1 MNHYDYIIVGSGI
14 AGLYIA
20 LLAIKQGSILILTK
34 GNIDDCNT
42 KYAQGGIAVAMG
54 RDDSPELHFKD
65 TMAAGHG
72 LCDAE
77 AVRILTEEAAE
88 CIADLIKFGVPFDT
102 LDGEITLAREA
113 AHSIPRIIHAGGD
126 ATGEHIEVALSQQ
139 VRSGSIKVLEDC
151 LASEILV
158 EEGKVKGVKALD
170 CRTGLVEEYSC
181 QFLILATG
189 GAGRLFKYTT
199 NSDVVTGDGI
209 ALAFE
214 AGAGISDMEFFQFHP
229 TVLRLPGVA
238 PFLISEA
245 VRGEGGILRN
255 VEGYRFMPDYAA
267 DAELAPR
274 DVVARSIVYEMRKTG
289 SDRVFLDITH
299 LPPRLITTRFP
310 HIYRF
315 CLDHGLDITRGL
327 IPVAPAAHYLM
338 GGVKV
343 NIWGETNISGLFAAG
358 ETACTGVH
366 GANRLASNSLL
377 ESVVFGKRVV
387 ERTVSRCHSEGAKRA
402 KNLTRDSSP
411 TLGTSSAISYSLPE
425 RESLLHVP
433 PLNLLN
439 LQSLMWDKVGI
450 IRSGE
455 SLAKAAVILATWQR
469 SLPQP
474 IDRPSC
480 ELNNLVVCARLV
492 TEAALLR
499 EESRGAQFRTD
510 FSQTSSAWQKHITF
524 FSLPLTGG
532 EASPGHVS
540 RSPESFDSCHSERSE
555 ESHRSGQAP
564 RPKNLAQDKLRK
576 GEGIGEGENAN

>member
-1 MNHYDYIIVGSGI
+1 MKHYDYIIVGSGI

-20 LLAIKQGSILILTK
+20 LLAIERGSTLILTK
-34 GNIDDCNT
+34 GSIDDCNT

-54 RDDSPELHFKD
+54 KDDSPELHFKD
-65 TMAAGHG
+65 TVAAGDG

-77 AVRILTEEAAE
+77 TVRILTDEAAD

-102 LDGEITLAREA
+102 LDGEVTLTREA
-113 AHSIPRIIHAGGD
+113 AHSVPRVMHAGGD
-126 ATGEHIEVALSQQ
+126 ATGEHIEVTLSRQ
-139 VRSGSIKVLEDC
+139 VRSAPINVLENC
-151 LASEILV
+151 LAGEILAQNGRV
-158 EEGKVKGVKALD
+158 LGVRALD
-170 CRTGLVEEYSC
+170 CRTGSVEEYHC

-189 GAGRLFKYTT
+189 GAGKLFKYTT

-214 AGAGISDMEFFQFHP
+214 AGAEISDMEFFQFHP

-255 VEGYRFMPDYAA
+255 VEGHRFMPDYIAG
-267 DAELAPR
+267 AELAPR
-274 DVVARSIVYEMRKTG
+274 DIVARSIVREMKKTH
-289 SDRVFLDITH
+289 SDRVFLDVTH
-299 LPPRLITTRFP
+299 LPSRLITTRFP

-315 CLDHGLDITRGL
+315 CRDHGMDITKGL

-343 NIWGETNISGLFAAG
+343 NIWGETNIPGLFAAG

-377 ESVVFGKRVV
+377 ESVVFSKRVMQRTEV
-387 ERTVSRCHSEGAKRA
+387 TSPPRHREERSDE
-402 KNLTRDSSP
+402 
-411 TLGTSSAISYSLPE
+411 AISYCLPR
-425 RESLLHVP
+425 REVLPKVP
-433 PLNLLN
+433 RLNLPN

-455 SLAKAAVILATWQR
+455 GIEEATGILATWQ
-469 SLPQP
+469 SLLPQP
-474 IDRPSC
+474 SDRPSY
-480 ELNNLVVCARLV
+480 ELNNLVLCARLV

-499 EESRGAQFRTD
+499 KESRGAHFRTD
-510 FSQTSSAWQKHITF
+510 FPK
-524 FSLPLTGG
+524 
-532 EASPGHVS
+532 ASPEWQRHTVF
-540 RSPESFDSCHSERSE
+540 R
-555 ESHRSGQAP
+555 
-564 RPKNLAQDKLRK
+564 KNDIK
-576 GEGIGEGENAN
+576 

>member
-20 LLAIKQGSILILTK
+20 LLAIERGSVLILTK
-34 GNIDDCNT
+34 GSIDDCNT

-54 RDDSPELHFKD
+54 KDDSPELHFKD
-65 TMAAGHG
+65 TMATGDG

-77 AVRILTEEAAE
+77 AVRILTDEAAD
-88 CIADLIKFGVPFDT
+88 CIADLIKSGVPFDT
-102 LDGEITLAREA
+102 LDGEITLTKEA
-113 AHSIPRIIHAGGD
+113 AHSVPRIMHAGGD
-126 ATGEHIEVALSQQ
+126 ATGEHIEVTLSRH
-139 VRSGSIKVLEDC
+139 VRSTPTKILENC

-158 EEGKVKGVKALD
+158 QNGKVTGVRSLD
-170 CRTGLVEEYSC
+170 CRTGSVEQYGC

-189 GAGRLFKYTT
+189 GAGKLFKYTT

-214 AGAGISDMEFFQFHP
+214 AGAEIGDIEFFQFHP

-255 VEGYRFMPDYAA
+255 VEGHRFMPDYVAE
-267 DAELAPR
+267 AELAPR
-274 DVVARSIVYEMRKTG
+274 DIAARSIVYEMKKTH
-289 SDRVFLDITH
+289 SDRVFLDVTH

-315 CLDHGLDITRGL
+315 CRDHGLDITKGL

-343 NIWGETNISGLFAAG
+343 NNWGETNIPGLFAAG

-377 ESVVFGKRVV
+377 ESVVFSNRVV
-387 ERTVSRCHSEGAKRA
+387 QRTEMTAPPCHCDERSDE
-402 KNLTRDSSP
+402 
-411 TLGTSSAISYSLPE
+411 AISYCLPS
-425 RESLLHVP
+425 REVLPKVP
-433 PLNLLN
+433 HLNLPN

-450 IRSGE
+450 IRSGK
-455 SLAKAAVILATWQR
+455 SLEEAAGILATWE
-469 SLPQP
+469 SLLSQP
-474 IDRPSC
+474 SDRPSY
-480 ELNNLVVCARLV
+480 ELNNLVLCARLV

-499 EESRGAQFRTD
+499 KESRGAHFRTD
-510 FSQTSSAWQKHITF
+510 FPQTSPEWQRHIAF
-524 FSLPLTGG
+524 
-532 EASPGHVS
+532 
-540 RSPESFDSCHSERSE
+540 R
-555 ESHRSGQAP
+555 
-564 RPKNLAQDKLRK
+564 KNVIK
-576 GEGIGEGENAN
+576 